1 MLAVGL
7 VYASVASV
15 YDQSD
20 TAALEALNRSGIDEV
35 VMMRRRITSI
45 EFKEVPVGTARVR
58 HEEGRRMRWSTR
70 HGPRVPSVGSLG
82 VLIREVGDAG
92 DSRGALGDGVG
103 SVAIVEA

>member
-20 TAALEALNRSGIDEV
+20 TAALETLNRSGFDEV
-35 VMMRRRITSI
+35 VMMRRITSI

-58 HEEGRRMRWSTR
+58 HGEGRRMHWSTW
-70 HGPRVPSVGSLG
+70 HGPRAPSVGSL
-82 VLIREVGDAG
+82 EVY
-92 DSRGALGDGVG
+92 
-103 SVAIVEA
+103 